1 MRSRAAVLVLAGI
14 LAACDSAPPATVA
27 PTPTR
32 APDPT
37 PATTT
42 YSLGTNV
49 WYEGLVLHM
58 DLATAVLDSRGG
70 TVDIAFRIENPG
82 EEPSD
87 LDAQMTLVVAGNRIA
102 PTRESQVPTTPAG
115 ETALALLSFELQKIE
130 SADDGV
136 LEIGADPDHIAR
148 VPFGPAG
155 GEAVTFKPIDLKVSG
170 AGSAGDLKITLRRG
184 VLRWDLPDWSQELTA
199 DRRALTLTYDATYGG
214 SFSGGLAFTG
224 DNVSLRLPNGKTIN
238 TRADGHSQ
246 SVELI
251 GAGKTKRGLISRFE
265 IPAGMTGKF
274 GLVVKSGGA
283 QRVIPFTIKG

>member
-1 MRSRAAVLVLAGI
+1 MRNRAAVLVLAGL

-42 YSLGTNV
+42 YSLGTDV

-58 DLATAVLDSRGG
+58 DLATTVLDSRGG

-82 EEPSD
+82 AEPSD
-87 LDAQMTLVVAGNRIA
+87 LDARMTLVVAGNRIA
-102 PTRESQVPTTPAG
+102 PTRESHVPTTPAG
-115 ETALALLSFELQKIE
+115 ETALALLSFELQEID

-136 LEIGADPDHIAR
+136 LEIGADPDHIAK

-155 GEAVTFKPIDLKVSG
+155 GKAVTFKPIDLKVSG
-170 AGSAGDLKITLRRG
+170 GGSAGDLKITLRRG
-184 VLRWDLPDWSQELTA
+184 VVRWDLPDWSQELTA

-214 SFSGGLAFTG
+214 SFAGGLAFTG

-251 GAGKTKRGLISRFE
+251 GAGKTKRGLVSRFE

-274 GLVVKSGGA
+274 GLVVKSSGT
-283 QRVIPFTIKG
+283 QRIIPFTIKG